1 MTKRTKLLKLF
12 VIFVFFVILLHFV
25 YLIKVMSLKDLLL
38 APRLNPDEVASLL
51 SPYGIKDYA
60 KADANLQSMADDPSA
75 RRLLAEF
82 LEELMLS
89 LSESADPDRAL
100 NYFER
105 FTRAAVNRIHLFS
118 YFKDSPRTLGI
129 LAKAF
134 GSSPYMAEILI
145 RDPVYLY
152 WVTDSQTLNQQ
163 RRKVEMGRDLA
174 RALKTI
180 TTIEKRLDF
189 LRAFK
194 RKEMLH
200 LGVRDLLRLCSVEET
215 LGALSNLAE
224 TLIDATCKICEEE
237 LLRQYGAGRKKT
249 SSFTVLGMGK
259 LGGDELNF
267 SSDVDLI
274 YLYASDEEEIET
286 AQSGRINAAE
296 YYRRLSQKITTALS
310 DFTSEGYLYR
320 VDLRLRPEGKLGNIA
335 YSLDGFRRYYES
347 RGETWERLALLKAW
361 PVAGNRLLGRQFIEM
376 VRSFIYDKP
385 FDNKALDDLRK
396 VKQKIDQKISLRQ
409 QRRRDVKLG
418 FGGIREIELI
428 VQALQVSHG
437 SRIPQIRER
446 NTVKSLAL
454 LHEHKLL
461 SSQEHETLRD
471 AYLFLRDV
479 ENKLQM
485 VNDAQTH
492 AIPAENEDLSACA
505 RMLGYSAD
513 SNLSAAERF
522 LSDYYLH
529 TDRVNV
535 IFANIF
541 SADRPL
547 RFRY

>member
-1 MTKRTKLLKLF
+1 
-12 VIFVFFVILLHFV
+12 
-25 YLIKVMSLKDLLL
+25 MSSNDLKDLLL

-51 SPYGIKDYA
+51 SPYGFKDYA

-82 LEELMLS
+82 LEELLLS

-118 YFKDSPRTLGI
+118 YFKDSPRSLGI

-152 WVTDSQTLNQQ
+152 WVTDSQTLNRQ
-163 RRKVEMGRDLA
+163 RRKIEMGRDLA

-180 TTIEKRLDF
+180 ATTEKRLDF
-189 LRAFK
+189 FRTFK

-200 LGVRDLLRLCSVEET
+200 LGVRDLLRLCTVEET
-215 LGALSNLAE
+215 LDALSNLAE
-224 TLIDATCKICEEE
+224 TLINATCKVCEEE
-237 LLRQYGAGRKKT
+237 LLRQYGAGLKKT
-249 SSFTVLGMGK
+249 SNFTVLGMGK

-274 YLYASDEEEIET
+274 YLYASDQDEIET
-286 AQSGRINAAE
+286 ANSGRINAGE

-310 DFTSEGYLYR
+310 DFTGEGYLYR

-335 YSLDGFRRYYES
+335 YSLDGFRRYYQS

-361 PVAGNRLLGRQFIEM
+361 PVAGNRLLGRKFIEM
-376 VRSFIYDKP
+376 ARSFIYEQP
-385 FDNKALDDLRK
+385 FDNNALDDLRK
-396 VKQKIDQKISLRQ
+396 VKQKIDRKINLRQ

-428 VQALQVSHG
+428 VQALQVSYG
-437 SRIPQIRER
+437 SRMPQIRQR
-446 NTVKSLAL
+446 NTIKSLAL
-454 LHEHKLL
+454 LREHNLI
-461 SSQEHETLRD
+461 SSEEHDTLRE

-513 SNLSAAERF
+513 AKVAAAERF

-535 IFANIF
+535 IFENIF